1 MSEGAAAN
9 FALRCTTHPDADCN
23 SIFAVLGVI
32 AMLGL
37 VAKICSCLGYNNN
50 NGQAHAQ
57 AQNERLLEAQNERR
71 RERARVS
78 ALAQQAQ
85 DERLRAQVE
94 AQSRER
100 NERLAAEAEA
110 ASAKAAQIQAAR
122 IAGLR
127 VDGNVWPTCDGV
139 YTKVGDN
146 QGWPCYKKREV
157 SSNKYLFRSV
167 ASKEWCIGREIN
179 DSSGL
184 SRIKS
189 VSGPVPTGTQ
199 TWRTWLP
206 ASKEFV
212 ARTFSVAEV
221 VRHIYPSWF
230 VRLGTQSGVDLTVQM
245 FARRGRLRSSST
257 TYTTTMSSAS

>member
-1 MSEGAAAN
+1 MGFAARCVQNPSDSE
-9 FALRCTTHPDADCN
+9 CTEGN
-23 SIFAVLGVI
+23 IIFVVAVVLFVCI
-32 AMLGL
+32 RIY
-37 VAKICSCLGYNNN
+37 KCYNK
-50 NGQAHAQ
+50 NGQARAQ
-57 AQNERLLEAQNERR
+57 PERLLEQAE
-71 RERARVS
+71 ARG
-78 ALAQQAQ
+78 
-85 DERLRAQVE
+85 LRAQAE

-100 NERLAAEAEA
+100 NERLVAATEA
-110 ASAKAAQIQAAR
+110 ASARAAQNQAAR

-127 VDGNVWPTCDGV
+127 VDGNLWSTYDGI

-179 DSSGL
+179 GSSW

-199 TWRTWLP
+199 TWQIWLP
-206 ASKEFV
+206 DVRALV

-221 VRHIYPSWF
+221 VRHMHPSWF
-230 VRLGTQSGVDLTVQM
+230 VRLGTESGVDLTVQM

-257 TYTTTMSSAS
+257 MHTTTRSSAL